1 MSNLLWKNS
10 LALHLFKLTNPLHLL
25 YLLHL
30 LSLQPIYNKLEKRQL
45 GFPNNKLPKRNKWP
59 KIGLMQNFQVMNLKS
74 IKLWTISFPSNP
86 PNPPNLLHLLLKQS
100 KWQSRLDWW
109 WSPWFEKPLY
119 SQMILLQDYR
129 QISKMRSYITD
140 NNSIS
145 EFLSFILTF
154 IF

>member
-1 MSNLLWKNS
+1 MALHLFKLTNPLNLLYLLNILSLLPQMLNLVKWKNS
-10 LALHLFKLTNPLHLL
+10 MALHLFKLTNPLHLL

-109 WSPWFEKPLY
+109 WSPWFEKPL
-119 SQMILLQDYR
+119 R
-129 QISKMRSYITD
+129 ND
-140 NNSIS
+140 N
-145 EFLSFILTF
+145 
-154 IF
+154 